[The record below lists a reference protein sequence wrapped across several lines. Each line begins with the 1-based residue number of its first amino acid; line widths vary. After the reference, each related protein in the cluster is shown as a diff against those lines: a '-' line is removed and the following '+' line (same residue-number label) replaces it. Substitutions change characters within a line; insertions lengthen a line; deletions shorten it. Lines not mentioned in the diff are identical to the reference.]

1 MLFLMMLSL
10 ALAED
15 LLIRVAVDDR
25 QAHRLENPVIQI
37 GEEQFFLKD
46 DGKQTTDLPN
56 DLIFVGQVV
65 IERSDFVYLKLLD
78 QGGTVGSI
86 DVSVPELSEVTL
98 QLKTTKNG
106 LVLNPP
112 LMPASKMSLKRNV
125 EDIVLLQA
133 KALERNDV
141 PEGKIRIFMEINAS
155 NMSFDQPIF
164 HQAKSER
171 GILLLDDGS
180 IEGDT
185 PEDQVWFGVLD
196 IAPTEFLEGSIFDGN
211 QVLGRLKIALPSTL
225 ASRVILTYNSLGFV
239 AELDAQE
246 VLETTSKTSLMVSA
260 TPKGEETSSA
270 DNTILLTVYLDDR
283 LLKKLEKPLL
293 LVNQGEVKPVFFQ
306 DDGSNGDE
314 SVGDHLLVAKTLIAR
329 SEYAQVIISDRGQE
343 QGQLR
348 VFLPSTAESVVWLR
362 TSDNGVK
369 LLSEPTSTTANS
381 SPTEMSATGQASAD
395 RLAHVLWVGIAL
407 FGIAFAYVRRVVF
420 EKWREEIKPVLVKLE
435 EFVEKEKD
443 YDTKS

>member
-10 ALAED
+10 AWAED
-15 LLIRVAVDDR
+15 FLIRVVVDDR
-25 QAHRLENPVIQI
+25 QAHRLENPVIQV
-37 GEEQFFLKD
+37 GEEQIPLKD
-46 DGKQTTDLPN
+46 DGEQTTDLPN
-56 DLIFVGQVV
+56 DQIFVGQVV
-65 IERSDFVYLKLLD
+65 IQRSDSVSLKLLD
-78 QGGTVGSI
+78 QGVTIGSI
-86 DVSVPELSEVTL
+86 DVSVPERSERTF

-112 LMPASKMSLKRNV
+112 ASNMSLKRNV
-125 EDIVLLQA
+125 EDIVLIQA

-155 NMSFDQPIF
+155 EMSFDQPIF
-164 HQAKSER
+164 HQAKSEQ
-171 GILLLDDGS
+171 GIFLLDDGS

-211 QVLGRLKIALPSTL
+211 QVLGRFKIALPSTL
-225 ASRVILTYNSLGFV
+225 ASQVILTYNSFGFA
-239 AELDAQE
+239 AELNAQD

-283 LLKKLEKPLL
+283 LLNKLEKPLL
-293 LVNQGEVKPVFFQ
+293 SVSQEGVKPVFFQ
-306 DDGSNGDE
+306 DDGSDGDE
-314 SVGDHLLVAKTLIAR
+314 SAGDHVLVAKTLIAR
-329 SEYAQVIISDRGQE
+329 SEYAQVIISDKGQE

-381 SPTEMSATGQASAD
+381 SPTEMGATGQASVD

-420 EKWREEIKPVLVKLE
+420 EKWTQEIKPVLVKLE
-435 EFVEKEKD
+435 GFVEKEKD